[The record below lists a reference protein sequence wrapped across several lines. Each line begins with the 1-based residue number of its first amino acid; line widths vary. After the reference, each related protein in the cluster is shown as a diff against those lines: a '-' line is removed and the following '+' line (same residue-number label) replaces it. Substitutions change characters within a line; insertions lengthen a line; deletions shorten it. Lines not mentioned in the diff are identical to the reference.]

1 MRGILKIV
9 KYNKG
14 SALNSR
20 LFFFTLC
27 TEMGAKHTRSLF
39 HTDVRWLSKGRVV
52 TWVYELRD
60 ETHAFLTEK
69 LSPLA
74 SSFSDEK
81 WLLTLFY
88 LADIFSVL
96 NKLNLK
102 LQGREDNIFRH
113 CEQTQA
119 FQKPLKL
126 WQLWLKT
133 SSYYMFP
140 MKQTE
145 ENGVSKKSVADLKC
159 LIQSHLDVLMGNFS
173 HYFPPGEDQC
183 IKRQV
188 VGEKSLW
195 LWNSKFDYWTEFNS
209 FWIIRN
215 AATNLWRHV
224 EKNPQKTPE
233 KLSSFWIGLSTEY
246 PILSKA
252 SISFLPSFTTADE
265 TMKQTECDS
274 ILNWIWWCFSSHII
288 PQRFHGI
295 FASYLKIHGQI
306 QFIVNN
312 EQTSVCPTKA
322 DKYQDLT
329 WNNRNDKRSALT

>member
-159 LIQSHLDVLMGNFS
+159 LIQSHLDALMGNFS

-224 EKNPQKTPE
+224 EKKPKKTPE

-246 PILSKA
+246 PILDSKHF
-252 SISFLPSFTTADE
+252 ISTVLHNCRRNNETNWMRFNFKLNLMVLFITYNSSKVPWHLCIISENTRSNTVHCQQRTNKCLPHKGRQISGSH
-265 TMKQTECDS
+265 MKQ
-274 ILNWIWWCFSSHII
+274 
-288 PQRFHGI
+288 
-295 FASYLKIHGQI
+295 
-306 QFIVNN
+306 
-312 EQTSVCPTKA
+312 
-322 DKYQDLT
+322 
-329 WNNRNDKRSALT
+329 

>member
-9 KYNKG
+9 KYIKD

-20 LFFFTLC
+20 LFSFTLC

-39 HTDVRWLSKGRVV
+39 HTDIRWLSKGRVV
-52 TWVYELRD
+52 TRVYELRD

-74 SSFSDEK
+74 SSFSDLK

-159 LIQSHLDVLMGNFS
+159 LIQSHLDALMGNFS

-224 EKNPQKTPE
+224 EKSQKKKKNRKTVFVLDWPLHRVSHSE
-233 KLSSFWIGLSTEY
+233 QSKHFISTV
-246 PILSKA
+246 LHN
-252 SISFLPSFTTADE
+252 
-265 TMKQTECDS
+265 C
-274 ILNWIWWCFSSHII
+274 
-288 PQRFHGI
+288 RR
-295 FASYLKIHGQI
+295 
-306 QFIVNN
+306 NN
-312 EQTSVCPTKA
+312 ETNWMRFNFKLNLMVLFITYNSSKVPWHLRIISENT
-322 DKYQDLT
+322 
-329 WNNRNDKRSALT
+329 RSNTVHCQQRTNKCLPHKGRQMSGSHMQQ